1 LLRMYTKV
9 GKATERELAKK
20 TDASMLLNAT
30 PPIWQTPGRLQYY
43 KAENEPFI
51 PDQIKWAVRM
61 PNRYAVRTLSYRYED
76 EVQEKINSF
85 VGTALPFD
93 YMQGNRE
100 LNLDLTLKEASH
112 MYSANDNIKSLA
124 QSGELQALH
133 ARFSELGEATST
145 GYVQVMDQLDRVL

>member
-1 LLRMYTKV
+1 
-9 GKATERELAKK
+9 
-20 TDASMLLNAT
+20 
-30 PPIWQTPGRLQYY
+30 
-43 KAENEPFI
+43 
-51 PDQIKWAVRM
+51 M
-61 PNRYAVRTLSYRYED
+61 PNRHAVRTLSYRYED

-85 VGTALPFD
+85 IGTALPFD

-133 ARFSELGEATST
+133 ASYS
-145 GYVQVMDQLDRVL
+145 